1 MNRDGAK
8 AMTTPSGAKRDLRP
22 AGCGGDGCGAR
33 DPWPLHNVRHRTVFC
48 RLCTSCV
55 LRYHPGSFC
64 VSCFDLLLDGGGAS
78 PVVRCSRCPSIAH
91 SACLLEAAP
100 SFVCPSCS
108 DPGGS
113 SSYFSLGEEKSIDLK
128 SSKVLLA
135 AAKLA
140 AASIGRAAA
149 CTRADAERK
158 TKEAV
163 VARKRAREA
172 LEKVLL
178 LSQSEKEKKN
188 RVAYQI
194 AAPSP
199 KPQVVDSKKKM
210 PKLSSTVA
218 AMVGQKRVQNK
229 ERDRWMRFQE
239 PIGMEQTPVQGTDK
253 NKVDLPTGMQNHAT
267 NVETEGT
274 LTGLSHGHNPM
285 GKVERDEG
293 GVLKGSQGGHV
304 KEEEVVAAC

>member
-1 MNRDGAK
+1 
-8 AMTTPSGAKRDLRP
+8 MTTPSGAKRDLRP
-22 AGCGGDGCGAR
+22 AGCGGDGCSAR
-33 DPWPLHNVRHRTVFC
+33 DPWPLHHVRHRTVFC

-78 PVVRCSRCPSIAH
+78 PVVRCSRCSSIAH
-91 SACLLEAAP
+91 SACVLEAAP

-108 DPGGS
+108 DAGGS

-128 SSKVLLA
+128 SAKVLLA

-140 AASIGRAAA
+140 AASMGRVAA

-188 RVAYQI
+188 RVADQI

-199 KPQVVDSKKKM
+199 QPQVVDSKKKM

-218 AMVGQKRVQNK
+218 AMVGQKRVQNR

-239 PIGMEQTPVQGTDK
+239 PIGMGQTLVQGTDK
-253 NKVDLPTGMQNHAT
+253 NKVDLPTGMQNHS
-267 NVETEGT
+267 NDVE
-274 LTGLSHGHNPM
+274 TGLSHGHNPM
-285 GKVERDEG
+285 DKVERDEG

-304 KEEEVVAAC
+304 KEEEVAAAC